1 MRIKK
6 KIEKQM
12 ANLAKKNGGM
22 PKSSI
27 PKKTF
32 KEIVKKEGGMTGVS
46 LDAHCWCELN
56 GEIVFDPEYPKEEQ
70 ITKDLFNL
78 TDKKCY
84 KKFDPLLQT
93 LCWRAI
99 KPNMDSYIEYLQSEA
114 KVKCDEMMAEDKT
127 GENKWGDAV
136 PRPLNETEISILL
149 METIPEWYGNC
160 FLIARA
166 YKHLNPEVELVCGS
180 AGWVGYDG
188 VPHYEYG

>member
-1 MRIKK
+1 MF
-6 KIEKQM
+6 
-12 ANLAKKNGGM
+12 NGGM
-22 PKSSI
+22 PKSST
-27 PKKTF
+27 PKTTF
-32 KEIVKKEGGMTGVS
+32 KEIIKGDGIGGVS

-56 GEIVFDPEYPKEEQ
+56 GEVVFDPEYPKEEQ
-70 ITKDLFNL
+70 ITKYLFNL

-84 KKFDPLLQT
+84 KKFDPLVQT

-114 KVKCDEMMAEDKT
+114 
-127 GENKWGDAV
+127 GEIT
-136 PRPLNETEISILL
+136 LSETQISQIL
-149 METIPEWYGNC
+149 MDTIPEWYGNC

-188 VPHYEYG
+188 MPHYEYG

>member
-1 MRIKK
+1 MRITK

-12 ANLAKKNGGM
+12 ANLAKANGGM

-27 PKKTF
+27 PKTTF
-32 KEIVKKEGGMTGVS
+32 KEIFKGGGIGGVS